1 MGDLK
6 VKFEKDRLKF
16 VIPLTVVVFVS
27 ANFMLFTKYKSIPSL
42 DKFLIMIGAT
52 ILSAVISYF
61 LFPQDKVEVPDEKP
75 NTNK

>member
-1 MGDLK
+1 M
-6 VKFEKDRLKF
+6 KFQKERLKF
-16 VIPLTVVVFVS
+16 VIPLSVVVCVS

-52 ILSAVISYF
+52 ALAAVLSYF
-61 LFPQDKVEVPDEKP
+61 LFPQDKVEEPDENP

>member
-61 LFPQDKVEVPDEKP
+61 LFPQDKVEVPDE
-75 NTNK
+75 TNK